1 MFASAA
7 MYLSTR
13 AIVRNPRWDR
23 RNPQGIIALAREME
37 RCLARVRHLLRFG
50 KGNHGARSRSSFLPR
65 IDYLR

>member
-37 RCLARVRHLLRFG
+37 RCLGAPPPAIWEGEPRSEVPFQFFA
-50 KGNHGARSRSSFLPR
+50 KGSTT
-65 IDYLR
+65 